1 MAETVALSKILN
13 VRERE
18 KHDAQ
23 KDYHQSMEY
32 FEGVATRLYTLL
44 KKKENAEEV
53 QEAYLETTISIDKI
67 REQIT
72 YIENL
77 NKQIVQ
83 LQRDVRT
90 ARTEMEAKQVKLT
103 DAHVEVKKFEKIITY
118 RKKEQ
123 QERIQKQ
130 EKIFMDELSVQQ
142 YLNQK
147 NR

>member
-1 MAETVALSKILN
+1 MAEIVALSKILH

-23 KDYHQSMEY
+23 KDYHQSIEY
-32 FEGVATRLYTLL
+32 FEGVATQLYTLL
-44 KKKENAEEV
+44 KKKEKAEEAHEDYI
-53 QEAYLETTISIDKI
+53 QNTIPIEKI

-72 YIENL
+72 YIEAL

-83 LQRDVRT
+83 LQQEVQA
-90 ARTEMEAKQVKLT
+90 ARTEMESRQVKLT

-123 QERIQKQ
+123 
-130 EKIFMDELSVQQ
+130 EKIIQRNEKISMDEISVQQ

>member
-1 MAETVALSKILN
+1 MAEIVALSKILN

-23 KDYHQSMEY
+23 KDYHQSIEY
-32 FEGVATRLYTLL
+32 FEGVATQLFTLL
-44 KKKENAEEV
+44 KKKEKAEEA
-53 QEAYLETTISIDKI
+53 QDEYIQNTIPIVKI
-67 REQIT
+67 RGQIA
-72 YIENL
+72 YIETL
-77 NKQIVQ
+77 NKQILQ
-83 LQRDVRT
+83 LQQEVQA
-90 ARTEMEAKQVKLT
+90 ARTEMESKQVLLT

-123 QERIQKQ
+123 QEIMQRN
-130 EKIFMDELSVQQ
+130 EKISMDEISVQQ

>member
-1 MAETVALSKILN
+1 MAKIVALSKILN
-13 VRERE
+13 VRESE
-18 KHDAQ
+18 KHNAQ
-23 KDYHQSMEY
+23 KAYQQSIEY
-32 FEGVATRLYTLL
+32 FEGVATQLYTLL
-44 KKKENAEEV
+44 KKKEKAEEV
-53 QEAYLETTISIDKI
+53 QEDYKQNTIPIDKI

-77 NKQIVQ
+77 NKQILQ
-83 LQRDVRT
+83 LQQEVQS

-118 RKKEQ
+118 RKKEL
-123 QERIQKQ
+123 EELRQKN
-130 EKIFMDELSVQQ
+130 ENIFMDEISVQQ

>member
-1 MAETVALSKILN
+1 MADILALSKILH

-23 KDYHQSMEY
+23 KIYHQSIEY
-32 FEGVATRLYTLL
+32 FEGVATQLYNLL
-44 KKKENAEEV
+44 KKKEKAEEAHEEYI
-53 QEAYLETTISIDKI
+53 QSTIPIDKI

-77 NKQIVQ
+77 NKQILQ
-83 LQRDVRT
+83 LQQEVQA
-90 ARTEMEAKQVKLT
+90 ARSEMESKQVILT
-103 DAHVEVKKFEKIITY
+103 DAHVEMKKFEKIITH

-123 QERIQKQ
+123 EELIQRN
-130 EKIFMDELSVQQ
+130 EKITMDEISVQQ

>member
-1 MAETVALSKILN
+1 MAEIVALSKIMN

-18 KHDAQ
+18 KNAAQ
-23 KDYHQSMEY
+23 KAYTHSIEY
-32 FEGVATRLYTLL
+32 FEGVATKLYTLL
-44 KKKENAEEV
+44 KKKETAEGV
-53 QEAYLETTISIDKI
+53 QEDFLQSTIPIDRL
-67 REQIT
+67 REQLA
-72 YIENL
+72 YIEVL

-83 LQRDVRT
+83 LQQEVQT

-123 QERIQKQ
+123 EELIQRN
-130 EKIFMDELSVQQ
+130 EKILMDEISVQQ